1 MHIRIEKHNFH
12 EDPNV
17 GQHGKTMKTHHSE
30 KFLDLLDGPLHLE
43 LGPVLAVLH
52 RDEHVQLVVQ
62 VLPVRLTA
70 ILFLL
75 PQRGNSQGSEKIRE

>member
-1 MHIRIEKHNFH
+1 MLGSMEK
-12 EDPNV
+12 PV
-17 GQHGKTMKTHHSE
+17 KTHHSE

-43 LGPVLAVLH
+43 LGPVLAILH

-70 ILFLL
+70 VLL
-75 PQRGNSQGSEKIRE
+75 LLTTEAIHRLEKIRE

>member
-1 MHIRIEKHNFH
+1 ML
-12 EDPNV
+12 
-17 GQHGKTMKTHHSE
+17 GSGKTMKTHHSE

-70 ILFLL
+70 ILLL
-75 PQRGNSQGSEKIRE
+75 LIEEINRLEKIRE